1 MQRCEI
7 RWNVLQSERR
17 AVSRHGERDT
27 TLHGTLWILE
37 LTYTTLG
44 YATLAH
50 LLYNLSGWASARQN
64 AVAERGYDGSFSATR
79 VINQAGS
86 VVLEVPVADINAL

>member
-1 MQRCEI
+1 M
-7 RWNVLQSERR
+7 
-17 AVSRHGERDT
+17 
-27 TLHGTLWILE
+27 E

-50 LLYNLSGWASARQN
+50 LLNNPSGWASARQN
-64 AVAERGYDGSFSATR
+64 TVAERGYDGGFSGTR